1 MNTPEIGS
9 KWTIEGMT
17 GSVRQINKRGRGY
30 QVEFN
35 VESDDE
41 APIEIGSGEAH
52 YAVIRLRHFLKA
64 AKPL

>member
-9 KWTIEGMT
+9 KWEIDGMT
-17 GSVRQINKRGRGY
+17 GNVRQINKRGRGY

-35 VESDDE
+35 VESDAD
-41 APIEIGSGEAH
+41 GSVVLGQNEAH
-52 YAVIRLRHFLKA
+52 YAVIRLRDFLKA